1 MDTRVRDYLIGAHNK
16 VIGHYR
22 QLLEAGSLA
31 PPERDRIQRG
41 LARIEARRYRDRP
54 IRLQAAR
61 SSRRTTASDGFR
73 LLKLFA
79 RLRGCYEKQ

>member
-31 PPERDRIQRG
+31 PPERARIQRG
-41 LARIEARRYRDRP
+41 LARIEAELDAIVTGPSASRR
-54 IRLQAAR
+54 LVQAQEP
-61 SSRRTTASDGFR
+61 SSRMAS
-73 LLKLFA
+73 A
-79 RLRGCYEKQ
+79 Y

>member
-41 LARIEARRYRDRP
+41 LARIEAELDAIGTGP
-54 IRLQAAR
+54 
-61 SSRRTTASDGFR
+61 SDSRRLVQAQEPSPGMAPAF
-73 LLKLFA
+73 
-79 RLRGCYEKQ
+79 

>member
-41 LARIEARRYRDRP
+41 LARIEAELDA
-54 IRLQAAR
+54 IVTDSSA
-61 SSRRTTASDGFR
+61 SRRLVQVQEPSPGMASVS
-73 LLKLFA
+73 
-79 RLRGCYEKQ
+79 